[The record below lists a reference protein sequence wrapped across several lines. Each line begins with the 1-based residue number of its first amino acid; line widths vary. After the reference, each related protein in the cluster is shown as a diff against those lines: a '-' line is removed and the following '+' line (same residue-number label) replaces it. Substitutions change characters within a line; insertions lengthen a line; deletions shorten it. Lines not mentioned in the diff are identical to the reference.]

1 MLKKKKKHADLIT
14 ATIEDG
20 LELRVSDKD
29 TGLNFLVDFF
39 KQIRPKSTQFATAA
53 ETRMQ
58 TAIQQLHEHPSVLRN
73 LQAAMLSQ
81 LINTNLIPA
90 LTESGVLKARGFVQ
104 ELVKRINHKFLPA
117 LQDENDF
124 LYVINRVFYKHN
136 DYVWVERI
144 STDTWQVFFETLGVP
159 LSKSNHLLQKQLFK
173 SLIVLS
179 YKIVSL
185 SYDHEVHA
193 VIPEEYVDENPFI
206 EQNNLSVLITELEAK
221 ENVPYDEVTK
231 DADKLDSVLD
241 TCLACLQQMKETQ
254 AEEGA
259 SLSLTYTLLVMET
272 CLNRM
277 KIIVASAD
285 TDQTFHTYKVVDFFI
300 RLIRNEKRKNSI
312 RELSS
317 QSLGYIAY
325 RIAEHKGIKGNKYIT
340 SSRREY
346 NKMIISAMWGGLIIC
361 FTAVFKNLLTK
372 VHFPPFWAGVAYS
385 VNYSLGFLLIEH
397 THSSLATKQPAFTA
411 SALAES
417 LDNRK
422 NDQPNLYSLAITVSK
437 VMRSQVASFFGNL
450 IIVFP
455 GSYLLAW
462 LYELCTHKKIVEG
475 AQAMNLL
482 EDQHPWHS
490 LSLAYAMNTGVFLFI
505 SGLLAGFVQNKIQYG
520 KVKKRLER
528 HPVLTLTMKKERRER
543 FAAFID
549 HYAGSIAGNVAL
561 GFFLGMAGLVP
572 KIFGIPF
579 DIRHITISA
588 ANTSIGIYGVG
599 FTNLTWQYIL
609 VVILGVLGI
618 GFINFLVS
626 FSLAF
631 IVAVKSRGIKLREY
645 PEFLK
650 ILLRYFKKY
659 PMRFIRPG
667 KGAAKEDTLAV
678 AMPDV

>member
-1 MLKKKKKHADLIT
+1 MLKKKTKHTDLIT
-14 ATIEDG
+14 ATIQDG
-20 LELRVSDKD
+20 LELSATDREA
-29 TGLNFLVDFF
+29 GLDYLVDFF
-39 KQIRPKSTQFATAA
+39 KQVRPKSTQSFSVGERT
-53 ETRMQ
+53 MQ
-58 TAIQQLHEHPSVLRN
+58 RAIQQLHEHPSVLRN
-73 LQAAMLSQ
+73 LQVALLAQ

-104 ELVKRINHKFLPA
+104 ELIKRVNHKFLPE

-124 LYVINRVFYKHN
+124 LYVINRVFYKRK

-144 STDTWQVFFETLGVP
+144 SNQTWQFFFETVGLP
-159 LSKSNHLLQKQLFK
+159 LSKHNHLLEKQLFK

-179 YKIVSL
+179 YKITSL
-185 SYDHEVHA
+185 SYDSEIHA
-193 VIPEEYVDENPFI
+193 VIPESYADENPFI
-206 EQNNLSVLITELEAK
+206 EQNNLSIKIIELEEKDDVA
-221 ENVPYDEVTK
+221 DEEITSC
-231 DADKLDSVLD
+231 ADRLDIVLD
-241 TCLACLQQMKETQ
+241 ACLACLNEMKEVQ
-254 AEEGA
+254 AEAGA
-259 SLSLTYTLLVMET
+259 SLSLTYSLLVMET

-277 KIIVASAD
+277 KIIVSSVD
-285 TDQTFHTYKVVDFFI
+285 TDQSFHTYKVVDYFKK
-300 RLIRNEKRKNSI
+300 LVRNEKRKNSI

-346 NKMIISAMWGGLIIC
+346 NGMIVSAMWGGLIIC
-361 FTAVFKNLLTK
+361 FTAVFKNLLSK
-372 VHFPPFWAGVAYS
+372 IHFPPFWAGVAYS
-385 VNYSLGFLLIEH
+385 INYSIGFLVIEH

-450 IIVFP
+450 IVVFP
-455 GSYLLAW
+455 GSYMLAW
-462 LYELCTHKKIVEG
+462 LYEVCTHKKIIEG
-475 AQAMNLL
+475 AEAMRLL
-482 EDQHPWHS
+482 DDQHPWHS
-490 LSLAYAMNTGVFLFI
+490 LSLTYAVNTGVFLFI

-520 KVKKRLER
+520 KVKARLER
-528 HPVLTLTMKKERRER
+528 HPALTLAMKKTKREK
-543 FAAFID
+543 FADFID
-549 HYAGSIAGNVAL
+549 HNAGSIVGNISL

-599 FTNLTWQYIL
+599 FANLTWQYIL

-631 IVAVKSRGIKLREY
+631 IVAVKSRGIKLSGY

-667 KGAAKEDTLAV
+667 KTTAKEDVLAV
-678 AMPDV
+678 AAADS